1 MVPKKIYIARRDALA
16 KDIEKGI
23 ILFLGNSEAPANY
36 LGNCYKFRQDS
47 SFLYFFGINDP
58 DFAAVID
65 VEKGEEIVFGNDV
78 SIDDII
84 WMGPQKSVA
93 EKAAQFGV
101 KKTKKF
107 SDLSKYIASALKAK
121 KQIHYLPPYRS
132 QTKILLSE
140 LLGLPISA
148 LKENSSDKL
157 IKAIVSQRIVKDKY
171 EIAEIDEACNI
182 GYAMHYAVM
191 NLCKVGMVEQ
201 ELAGLMDGIA
211 SSYGAMNSF
220 ATILSQHGETLHN
233 HKHDGIIT
241 KGKLLTVDAG
251 AENNNNYCSDFTRT
265 IPCGGKFT
273 TKQKEIYNIV
283 LECNN
288 RALELAKPGVAYFD
302 VHVEVYRI
310 MAKRLKELGLM
321 RGDVEE
327 AVRAGAPALFM
338 PHGLGH
344 NMGLD
349 VHDMEN
355 FGEDYVGYGSAAKRD
370 KRFGYRSLR
379 MARKLVE
386 GNVITDEPG
395 IYFIPALIE
404 KWKKEK
410 TCAQFINF
418 SKLKEYYDFGGIRLE
433 DDVLITKTGNRLLGA
448 KRLPITVK
456 EVEEVMKNN
465 GSR

>member
-1 MVPKKIYIARRDALA
+1 MFPKRVYSTRRALLA
-16 KDIEKGI
+16 KDIESGI
-23 ILFLGNSEAPANY
+23 ILIPGNSEAPSNY
-36 LGNCYKFRQDS
+36 PGNCYKFRQDS
-47 SFLYFFGINDP
+47 TFLYFFGLNDP
-58 DFAAVID
+58 DFAGVID
-65 VEKGEEIVFGNDV
+65 ADKGEEILFGNDV

-84 WMGPQKSVA
+84 WMGPQTSVA
-93 EKAAQFGV
+93 KKADSVGV
-101 KKTKKF
+101 KKSKKF
-107 SDLSKYIASALKAK
+107 SDLAKYLAAAIKAGRKIHYIA
-121 KQIHYLPPYRS
+121 PYRY

-140 LLGLPISA
+140 LLGIPIGA
-148 LKENSSDKL
+148 LQKNSSEKL
-157 IKAIVSQRIVKDKY
+157 IKAVVSQRIIKDKY
-171 EIAEIDEACNI
+171 EIEEIDKACNI
-182 GYAMHYAVM
+182 GYAMHLFVM
-191 NLCKVGMVEQ
+191 QNCKVGVPEQ
-201 ELAGLMDGIA
+201 QLAGMMDGIA
-211 SSYGAMNSF
+211 MSQGAGVSF

-233 HKHDGIIT
+233 HDHSGIIT

-265 IPCGGKFT
+265 MPCSGKFT
-273 TKQKEIYNIV
+273 TKQKEIYQIV
-283 LECNN
+283 CDANN
-288 RALELAKPGVAYFD
+288 LALELAKPGVAYFD
-302 VHVEVYRI
+302 VHVAVYRLF
-310 MAKRLKELGLM
+310 AERLKALGLM
-321 RGDVEE
+321 KGDVDE
-327 AVRAGAPALFM
+327 AVEAGAPALFM

-355 FGEDYVGYGSAAKRD
+355 YGEDYVGYGSAAKRS
-370 KRFGYRSLR
+370 KKFGYRSLR
-379 MARKLVE
+379 MARKLVP

-456 EVEEVMKNN
+456 EVEAAMR
-465 GSR
+465 G

>member
-1 MVPKKIYIARRDALA
+1 MFDKRVYTARRKALA
-16 KDIEKGI
+16 EDMQKGI
-23 ILFLGNSEAPANY
+23 VLFLGNSEAPCNY
-36 LGNCYKFRQDS
+36 ADNCYKFRQDS
-47 SFLYFFGINDP
+47 TFLYFFGISHP
-58 DFAAVID
+58 DMAATID
-65 VEKGEEIVFGNDV
+65 AETGEEIIFGNDV
-78 SIDDII
+78 DIDDII
-84 WMGPQKSVA
+84 WMGPQVTVK
-93 EKAAQFGV
+93 EKAAQVGV

-107 SDLSKYIASALKAK
+107 SELGGYLAAARKAHK
-121 KQIHYLPPYRS
+121 KIHFLPPYRY
-132 QTKILLSE
+132 QTMILLNE
-140 LLGLPISA
+140 LLGVPIASLRKKA
-148 LKENSSDKL
+148 SEKL

-191 NLCKVGMVEQ
+191 VSCKPGMIEQ

-211 SSYGAMNSF
+211 VTLGSMNSF

-233 HKHDGIIT
+233 HSHNGIIT

-265 IPCGGKFT
+265 IPCSGKFT

-288 RALELAKPGVAYFD
+288 LAARLAKPGVAYFD
-302 VHVEVYRI
+302 VHVEVYRL

-321 RGDVEE
+321 KGDVEE
-327 AVRAGAPALFM
+327 AVQAGAPALFM

-355 FGEDYVGYGSAAKRD
+355 YGEDYVGYGSAAKRD
-370 KRFGYRSLR
+370 PRFGFGSLR
-379 MARKLVE
+379 MARKLVA

-410 TCAQFINF
+410 ICTRFINF
-418 SKLKEYYDFGGIRLE
+418 TALKDYYDFGGIRLE
-433 DDVLITKTGNRLLGA
+433 DDLLITPDGNRLLGS

-456 EVEEVMKNN
+456 EVEQTMKS
-465 GSR
+465 GK